1 MNVIRESDIS
11 LAHAIG
17 LCRIAKVVDQF
28 CDEIASHPDLE
39 EPFRVIGNCPDRKAR
54 LTYFWW
60 VTLGGKTSRG
70 MQCDLVPKHIRA
82 GFAGKLMGEWTT
94 LFRRVACSVLDRQLA
109 EAWIE
114 RAARLG
120 QSLQTSNG
128 HRGTGMAATAAK
140 YS

>member
-17 LCRIAKVVDQF
+17 ICRIATVVDQF
-28 CDEIASHPDLE
+28 CDEIASHPSVE
-39 EPFRVIGNCPDRKAR
+39 EPFRVVGNCPDQKAR

-60 VTLGGKTSRG
+60 VTLGGAAYQG

-82 GFAGKLMGEWTT
+82 GFKGKLMGEWTA
-94 LFRRVACSVLDRQLA
+94 LFRRVVYSVVDRQLA

-120 QSLQTSNG
+120 QSLQAVDDY
-128 HRGTGMAATAAK
+128 RGARLAATANK
-140 YS
+140 

>member
-17 LCRIAKVVDQF
+17 LCRIATVVDQF
-28 CDEIASHPDLE
+28 CDEIASRPGLE
-39 EPFRVIGNCPDRKAR
+39 EPFRVIGNCPDQKAR

-60 VTLGGKTSRG
+60 VTLGGEASQG
-70 MQCDLVPKHIRA
+70 MECVLVPKQIRA
-82 GFAGKLMGEWTT
+82 GLAGKLMGEWTA
-94 LFRRVACSVLDRQLA
+94 LFRRSVRSVVDHELA

-120 QSLQTSNG
+120 QSLHASND
-128 HRGTGMAATAAK
+128 RYRAKLAAV
-140 YS
+140 SSN